1 MLGKLY
7 KLVNFF
13 SNLDQDKILFL
24 FYSQEDLQDYI
35 ISLNQDSQLF
45 ERGID
50 SQGKFLGE
58 YSPFTINNFKIPEGL
73 PFDRITLFQNGD
85 FYASFRIIPLT
96 DGFKIFADT
105 IKEDNDL
112 SIEFGKDI
120 IGLTFEN
127 KTELAKELLKMM
139 ISYVKVSAKKE
150 VS

>member
-7 KLVNFF
+7 KLINFF
-13 SNLDQDKILFL
+13 SNIDQDKILFT
-24 FYSQEDLQDYI
+24 FYSQDDLQDYI
-35 ISLNQDSQLF
+35 IILNQDSQLF

-85 FYASFRIIPLT
+85 FYASFKVIPLK

-105 IKEDNDL
+105 IKEDKDL
-112 SIEFGKDI
+112 SVEFGKEVL
-120 IGLTFEN
+120 GLTFEN
-127 KTELAKELLKMM
+127 KKELAKEILKMM
-139 ISYVKVSAKKE
+139 INYVKVSAKKA